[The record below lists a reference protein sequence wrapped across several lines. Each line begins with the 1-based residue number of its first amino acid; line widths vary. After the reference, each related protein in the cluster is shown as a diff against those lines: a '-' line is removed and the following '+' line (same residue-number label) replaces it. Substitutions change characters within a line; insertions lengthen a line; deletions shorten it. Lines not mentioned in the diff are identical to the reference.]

1 MALKKKKDN
10 FFIFAKEAAFSIQG
24 FPLVLSFTILGIL
37 FVLFR
42 MKSVELD
49 YKITDA
55 ENKSE
60 DANNENKD
68 LKATRAGLLSVNN
81 LRSYAKKY
89 NLSQPG
95 QEQIIMVR

>member
-1 MALKKKKDN
+1 MAIKKKKEN
-10 FFIFAKEAAFSIQG
+10 FFGFAKNAIFSIQG
-24 FPLVLSFTILGIL
+24 FPLVLSFTILAVL

-49 YKITDA
+49 YKISET
-55 ENKSE
+55 ENKIE
-60 DANNENKD
+60 DASNESKD

-89 NLSQPG
+89 SLSQPT
-95 QEQIIMVR
+95 QEQIIIVR